1 MKKEID
7 NFLTYISNK
16 DYSKETIRG
25 YQEDLLDF
33 LLFSKNKKVK
43 DITYSFIREYLSYLY
58 NQKYTSRTISRH
70 ISALKSFFKYLMQ
83 EGIIQSNPMTLVSNP
98 KLDKKLPNYV
108 NYQDLETLLSIPDRQ
123 DKLGLRNALILELLY
138 STGVRVS
145 ELVGIKIQDIDFHNE
160 RILVLGKGNK
170 ERYVLFGDKCKELL
184 KLYLKESRPILLKK
198 STDILL
204 LNKNGTPLTDRGVR
218 LIIDNI
224 VNESALKLNVTPHTL
239 RHTFATHLLNEGADL
254 RMVQEL
260 LGHSNIAT
268 TGIYTHVSNEHLR
281 KVYRDA
287 HPRARK

>member
-33 LLFSKNKKVK
+33 LLFSKNKKVN
-43 DITYSFIREYLSYLY
+43 DITYPFIREYLSYLY

-83 EGIIQSNPMTLVSNP
+83 EGIIQNNPMTLVSNP

-145 ELVGIKIQDIDFHNE
+145 ELVGIKLQDIDFHNE

-198 STDILL
+198 ATDILL

-281 KVYRDA
+281 KVYIDA

>member
-7 NFLTYISNK
+7 NFLSYIDNK
-16 DYSKETIRG
+16 GYSIHTKEG
-25 YQEDLLDF
+25 YREDLLDF
-33 LLFSKNKKVK
+33 LLFSKNKNPK
-43 DITYSFIREYLSYLY
+43 DITYAFIREYLSYLY

-70 ISALKSFFKYLMQ
+70 ISALKSFFKYLMK
-83 EGIIQSNPMTLVSNP
+83 EGIIDKNPMTLVSNP
-98 KLDKKLPNYV
+98 KLDKKLPNYI
-108 NYQDLETLLSIPDRQ
+108 NYQDLEVLLSLPDQQ

-145 ELVGIKIQDIDFHNE
+145 ELVGIQIKDIDLDYE

-170 ERYVLFGDKCKELL
+170 ERYVLFGNRCKKLL
-184 KLYLKESRPILLKK
+184 NLYLKESRPKLLKK
-198 STDILL
+198 DTDILL

-281 KVYRDA
+281 KVYLDA